1 MQNETGNTVEICI
14 VKKYYFG
21 ECIQMTD
28 DGKQKLII
36 IKMKPPSEEPERS
49 AEAEDSN

>member
-28 DGKQKLII
+28 DGKQTLII
-36 IKMKPPSEEPERS
+36 INMKPPSEEPDPP
-49 AEAEDSN
+49 AEAENSN